1 VRRNGVLGRTV
12 RRPLLQTIV
21 LAGVLLALLSLL
33 GRVHHGAVLS
43 AAPSVIAPVG
53 RAHCQPQD
61 RVETGLQGQVPKADR
76 DSGRATTGYNCNLTL
91 IGGYPSHSFAN
102 FDTYLNC
109 AYYSD
114 NTGGFGT
121 LADTGTIVLDV
132 SDPRQPLR
140 SDYLTAR
147 AMRDA
152 GESLRVNARRGLL
165 VADHYGNGY
174 GSGDGAG
181 SSYPWL
187 AVYDVSQDCRHPR
200 LLADVAVPHGK
211 GHEGWF
217 SPDGMTYYMSNPTT
231 RSVTP
236 VDLTDPAAPRELAT
250 WPLAVHGG
258 SISEDG
264 TRGYLAQTDP
274 DALLVLD
281 TSDVGR
287 GRSNTLR
294 VLGTLPT
301 PENVANQSTYR
312 LDYDGHP
319 YVIDFGELTSHP
331 NAPCPVPR
339 TTNFDAPRMI
349 DVADETH
356 PRLVAQFLNEVDDP
370 ANCVR
375 VLGDNT
381 VETLGL
387 DRGDGFW
394 AVISRAF
401 VYDDHYC
408 TPDRLHDPTI
418 LACTQFLS
426 GLRVYD
432 IRDPLRPREI
442 AYYNMGISPTDH
454 AGDMTAARPV
464 IRTDLGQI
472 WWVSNLT
479 GFHVV
484 QFENGV
490 WPFRDASRC
499 PRGFDYLQAQYD
511 LGYASC
517 LASRGRTAPA
527 PRAARRR

>member
-1 VRRNGVLGRTV
+1 VQSPGDAGWNTRRARWLLLRTV
-12 RRPLLQTIV
+12 VVAAVLVFPLAQI
-21 LAGVLLALLSLL
+21 
-33 GRVHHGAVLS
+33 GRADHAIVLS
-43 AAPSVIAPVG
+43 AAPSVVVHLPKAQCRPG
-53 RAHCQPQD
+53 D
-61 RVETGLQGQVPKADR
+61 RVETGLQGQVPRADR
-76 DSGRATTGYNCNLTL
+76 DSGRAASGYNCNLEL
-91 IGGYPSHSFAN
+91 IGGFPSHGFAN
-102 FDTYLNC
+102 FDTYAAC

-121 LADTGTIVLDV
+121 LADAGTIVLDV
-132 SDPRQPLR
+132 SDPRHPVQT
-140 SDYLTAR
+140 DYLTAR

-174 GSGDGAG
+174 GTGGGAG

-187 AVYDVSQDCRHPR
+187 AVYDVAHDCRHPR
-200 LLADVAVPHGK
+200 LLADASMPHAR

-264 TRGYLAQTDP
+264 TRGYLAQIAP
-274 DALLVLD
+274 DGLLILD

-287 GRSNTLR
+287 GRSNALRVIATLR
-294 VLGTLPT
+294 T

-319 YVIDFGELTSHP
+319 YVIDFGELTSHA
-331 NAPCPVPR
+331 NAPCSTPR

-349 DVADETH
+349 DIADETH
-356 PRLVAQFLNEVDDP
+356 PRVVAQFLSEVDDP
-370 ANCVR
+370 ANCPH
-375 VLGDNT
+375 VLGDGT

-387 DRGDGFW
+387 DRGDAFW
-394 AVISRAF
+394 ATISRIF
-401 VYDDHYC
+401 LYDDHYC

-432 IRDPLRPREI
+432 IRDPLRPKEL
-442 AYYNMGISPTDH
+442 AYYNMGISPVDH
-454 AGDMTAARPV
+454 AGDMTVARPV
-464 IRTDLGQI
+464 IRTDLAQI
-472 WWVSNLT
+472 WWVSNLS

-484 QFENGV
+484 QFEKDV
-490 WPFRDASRC
+490 WPFHDSPRC
-499 PRGFDYLQAQYD
+499 PLGFDYLQAQYD

-517 LASRGRTAPA
+517 LAGSRGRTAP
-527 PRAARRR
+527 R